1 MAGRPKGEKS
11 FAAMLRIAI
20 NEAGTQE
27 GTTRLRDIA
36 EQLVVKALEGDI
48 QAIKEV
54 ADRLDGK
61 PVQAIAGDAENPIEF
76 VHTIKREI
84 VRANSRNSDS

>member
-20 NEAGTQE
+20 NEASAVE
-27 GTTRLRDIA
+27 GKPKLRQIA
-36 EQLVVKALEGDI
+36 EKLVDKAIEGDL
-48 QAIKEV
+48 QAIKEI

-61 PVQAIAGDAENPIEF
+61 PAQAIVGDDESPLRLVTRIER
-76 VHTIKREI
+76 VI
-84 VRANSRNSDS
+84 VSGNSQD